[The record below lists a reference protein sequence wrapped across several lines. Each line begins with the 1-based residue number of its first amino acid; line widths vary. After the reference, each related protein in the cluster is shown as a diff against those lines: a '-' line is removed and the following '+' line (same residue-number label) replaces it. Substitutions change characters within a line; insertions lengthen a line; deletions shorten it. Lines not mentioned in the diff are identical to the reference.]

1 MDLTSK
7 YFHNRFKIRWGKALK
22 FLSNLDQ
29 DLQLSVRNSL
39 RDLWTHTST
48 ALEGN
53 TLTLGDTSFVL
64 NEGLTIGGKSLKD
77 HQEVLGHA
85 KAIEIIYE
93 LLSNPSI
100 TVDDLFRLHKSILTE
115 IVVDIYKPVGGWK
128 EEPNGTYSLNADGK
142 TVFVEYASPLNVPEL
157 MNEWLDL
164 LNGFSNG
171 LDENQA
177 LEAYAKLHLSFVGIH
192 PFYDGNGRMARLLA
206 NIPVLQSGHV
216 PIMIDR
222 TRRQEYITGLS
233 SYQQSVEQLEKESAL
248 INENSAFNEFKTF
261 CKSCWELSLEVVQEA
276 HRIQSKRNF

>member
-1 MDLTSK
+1 M
-7 YFHNRFKIRWGKALK
+7 K

-29 DLQLSVRNSL
+29 DLQVSARNSL

-93 LLSNPSI
+93 LLAKSI
-100 TVDDLFRLHKSILTE
+100 ITAEDLFRLHKLILTE
-115 IVVDIYKPVGGWK
+115 VVVDIYEPVDGWK
-128 EEPNGTYSLNADGK
+128 EEPNGTYSLSADEK

-157 MNEWLDL
+157 MNRWLDL

-171 LDENQA
+171 LDEDQA

-206 NIPVLQSGHV
+206 NIPVLRSGQV

-222 TRRQEYITGLS
+222 TRRQGYIIGLS
-233 SYQQSVEQLEKESAL
+233 CYQQSVGQLEKDSIL
-248 INENSAFNEFKTF
+248 INENSAFGEFKTF
-261 CKSCWELSLEVVQEA
+261 CKSCWELSLDVVREA
-276 HRIQSKRNF
+276 HRVQSKRNF